1 MAEDFK
7 KQLKQVP
14 KSSPTNQVGETKPAP
29 PPESFRQMVGRVKPI
44 KSSNR
49 YITPPEKQLIKKRPV
64 QDNQEEVPL
73 FYMDCSWQ
81 EAPPQHWKNGQ
92 GKQDIQKLLRHQYPV
107 IGTLDLHGH
116 TQESLQQTLS
126 EFCFYVRNKGVC
138 ARIIHGSGLG
148 SQQAKPILKNI
159 VRTWLMYHS
168 EVLAYTEEPYN
179 DGSVLVLFKKSNA
192 DND

>member
-14 KSSPTNQVGETKPAP
+14 KSSPINKVDEVKPAAP
-29 PPESFRQMVGRVKPI
+29 REIFRQMVGRVKPI

-49 YITPPEKQLIKKRPV
+49 YIAPPEKQLIKKRPS
-64 QDNQEEVPL
+64 QDNKEETPL

-81 EAPPQHWKNGQ
+81 QAPPQHWKNGQ
-92 GKQDIQKLLRHQYPV
+92 GKQDIQKLLRHQYPI

-116 TQESLQQTLS
+116 TQEQLQETLS

-148 SQQAKPILKNI
+148 SQQARPILKNI
-159 VRTWLMYHS
+159 VRTWLMYHP

-179 DGSVLVLFKKSNA
+179 DGSVLVLFKKNNLEE
-192 DND
+192 D

>member
-1 MAEDFK
+1 MTEDFK

-14 KSSPTNQVGETKPAP
+14 KSSPANKAGEITPVT
-29 PPESFRQMVGRVKPI
+29 PPENFRQMVGRVKPI

-49 YITPPEKQLIKKRPV
+49 YIAPPENQLIKKRPA
-64 QDNQEEVPL
+64 QNNTEEVPL
-73 FYMDCSWQ
+73 FHMDCSWQ

-92 GKQDIQKLLRHQYPV
+92 GKQDIQKLLRHQYPI

-116 TQESLQQTLS
+116 TQENLQQTLS

-148 SQQAKPILKNI
+148 SQKARPILKNI
-159 VRTWLMYHS
+159 VRTWLMYHP

-179 DGSVLVLFKKSNA
+179 DGSVLVLFKKNNWEEA
-192 DND
+192 